1 MEFVDFAVVTLAVA
15 SIVVGVRKRP
25 VDTVVV
31 REIAQSIERHGLL
44 QPIGVVAVSDE
55 PGTYS
60 LVFGAHRLAAY
71 RLLEVEEIEAR
82 LLPADLSEEEYL
94 LIELQENSAR
104 NDLTGVQRKAYAAEI
119 GRLITKMAT
128 DSGITNGKN
137 DWFVALVKQVAV
149 PQQTVYNW
157 WHAFCKDTNRTLTP
171 RQALGPDKEAFFV
184 WLRAQQEREAAEKA
198 RKEAEAFVR
207 RRAQDFADALDNL
220 AVLAR
225 DYGRDAVLCEV
236 IDVFVGQG

>member
-1 MEFVDFAVVTLAVA
+1 MGSTPQPGITLMEFVDFEVVTLAVA

-25 VDTVVV
+25 VDTAVV

-119 GRLITKMAT
+119 GR
-128 DSGITNGKN
+128 
-137 DWFVALVKQVAV
+137 
-149 PQQTVYNW
+149 
-157 WHAFCKDTNRTLTP
+157 
-171 RQALGPDKEAFFV
+171 
-184 WLRAQQEREAAEKA
+184 
-198 RKEAEAFVR
+198 
-207 RRAQDFADALDNL
+207 
-220 AVLAR
+220 VLAILSE
-225 DYGRDAVLCEV
+225 DGRVAN
-236 IDVFVGQG
+236 GQKSWLAEMAKTAGTPF

>member
-1 MEFVDFAVVTLAVA
+1 
-15 SIVVGVRKRP
+15 
-25 VDTVVV
+25 
-31 REIAQSIERHGLL
+31 
-44 QPIGVVAVSDE
+44 VAVSDE

-82 LLPADLSEEEYL
+82 LLPADLIEEEYL
-94 LIELQENSAR
+94 LIELQENSVR
-104 NDLTGVQRKAYAAEI
+104 NDLTGTQRKAYAAEI
-119 GRLITKMAT
+119 GRVLAILSEDGRVANGQKSWLAEMAKT
-128 DSGITNGKN
+128 AGTPFKT
-137 DWFVALVKQVAV
+137 LQ
-149 PQQTVYNW
+149 NW
-157 WHAFCKDTNRTLTP
+157 WHAFCEDSNRTLTP